1 MPLQGSLERL
11 REDLRAYEADY
22 RAGIG
27 KSVQRSLIKVLLV
40 KPDLACIV
48 RDIGA
53 LVSSVL
59 RIDVSRR
66 YLGEVALDNPQQ
78 LDCIE

>member
-11 REDLRAYEADY
+11 REDLKAYEADY

-27 KSVQRSLIKVLLV
+27 KSEQRSLIKVLLV
-40 KPDLACIV
+40 KPDLACIM

-59 RIDVSRR
+59 RSDV
-66 YLGEVALDNPQQ
+66 
-78 LDCIE
+78 